1 MGSLHGLRGGFH
13 RKRPGTFRQRS
24 RRGFMSASEFGV
36 HREWLSRCC
45 LQRRGT
51 LSSSAP
57 YRGWI
62 LYDGSCGFCYWWVH
76 FWQKVVAKRGF
87 ALKDLQTALADG
99 TLTIEKDRLL
109 DDIRVLD
116 AEGRLICG
124 ADAYLYVAKRIWWAL
139 PFYAL

>member
-1 MGSLHGLRGGFH
+1 
-13 RKRPGTFRQRS
+13 
-24 RRGFMSASEFGV
+24 
-36 HREWLSRCC
+36 
-45 LQRRGT
+45 

-139 PFYAL
+139 PFYALFSLPVFRQILWAGYRWFNRNRFRISKHCRLPKVPRT